1 VNSLTARYLSTNHPI
16 LTAMLEGY
24 LPAALVLVQRTGRDV
39 PALGQAT
46 APDNR
51 DISVSRDVFD
61 PDRDQLR
68 LLALAESHTPWRCP
82 TEPAHTPRSRRIG
95 AERRGTTRSPFLPAG
110 RHREPANPLG
120 T

>member
-1 VNSLTARYLSTNHPI
+1 MDKTSTRSTPDNFAAFVNSLTARYLSTNHPI

-68 LLALAESHTPWRCP
+68 LLALAESHSLAMP
-82 TEPAHTPRSRRIG
+82 H
-95 AERRGTTRSPFLPAG
+95 
-110 RHREPANPLG
+110 
-120 T
+120 